1 MLRRHD
7 LLAFQKLETCIFFVV
22 VRNNEGT
29 ARHLPIT
36 DTVPGDCFGAGGC
49 GPKAAAR
56 RLRSGRLR
64 PRRRGVEGCGAG
76 QCGAGGCGD
85 WRDGESGEREGQKKA
100 LMPCLDMRAVAL
112 KIML

>member
-49 GPKAAAR
+49 GPKAAEWKA
-56 RLRSGRLR
+56 
-64 PRRRGVEGCGAG
+64 AG
-76 QCGAGGCGD
+76 QGNVVQAGAVTGGMVKAVNAKG
-85 WRDGESGEREGQKKA
+85 KKR
-100 LMPCLDMRAVAL
+100 PSCHVWT
-112 KIML
+112 